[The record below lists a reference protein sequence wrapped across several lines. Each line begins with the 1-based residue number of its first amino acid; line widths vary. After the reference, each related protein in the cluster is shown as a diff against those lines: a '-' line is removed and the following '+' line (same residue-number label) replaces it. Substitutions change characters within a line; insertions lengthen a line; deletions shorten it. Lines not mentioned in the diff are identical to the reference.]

1 MVKGATA
8 QTSLEVAERGEELE
22 SLRKASM
29 ILARIWHTIRGER
42 RFPTTVQVFRRAK
55 RFRDEGRFEEAAA
68 LVARGLL
75 LDPDNVVG
83 HLLAG
88 SLHAML
94 REMGQ
99 ARTSF
104 ERVLALEPT
113 HPRALLG
120 LARIALEEGD
130 TGACTDLVTRAL
142 ARYPDFPEAQAVLD
156 VVRSLPA
163 SAAPKRPRSLE
174 QSAIRADRLR
184 LPAESRETLLA
195 RADATV
201 IFAQPRGLLTEE
213 VAARA
218 TKLARIASVMLARA
232 GLGDSL
238 NHAVIEGAAETTY
251 LRADGETVL
260 TLSFSGDAKVA
271 TALAHLERVWVNCR
285 SELSRQAAPNR
296 VA

>member
-29 ILARIWHTIRGER
+29 ILARIWHMVRGKR
-42 RFPTTVQVFRRAK
+42 RFRTTVQVFRRAK

-68 LVARGLL
+68 LVASGLL

-94 REMGQ
+94 REMGK

-104 ERVLALEPT
+104 ERVLAIEPT

-142 ARYPDFPEAQAVLD
+142 ARYPDFPEAKAVLD
-156 VVRSLPA
+156 VALSLPA
-163 SAAPKRPRSLE
+163 
-174 QSAIRADRLR
+174 
-184 LPAESRETLLA
+184 
-195 RADATV
+195 
-201 IFAQPRGLLTEE
+201 
-213 VAARA
+213 
-218 TKLARIASVMLARA
+218 
-232 GLGDSL
+232 
-238 NHAVIEGAAETTY
+238 
-251 LRADGETVL
+251 
-260 TLSFSGDAKVA
+260 
-271 TALAHLERVWVNCR
+271 
-285 SELSRQAAPNR
+285 
-296 VA
+296 

>member
-1 MVKGATA
+1 
-8 QTSLEVAERGEELE
+8 
-22 SLRKASM
+22 M
-29 ILARIWHTIRGER
+29 ILARIWHALRGER
-42 RFPTTVQVFRRAK
+42 RFRTAVQVFRRAK

-68 LVARGLL
+68 LVASGLR

-94 REMGQ
+94 REMGK

-142 ARYPDFPEAQAVLD
+142 ARYPDFPEAKAVLD
-156 VVRSLPA
+156 VALSLPA
-163 SAAPKRPRSLE
+163 SAAAKRPRSLE
-174 QSAIRADRLR
+174 QSPIRADRLR
-184 LPAESRETLLA
+184 LPAESHETLLA
-195 RADATV
+195 RADATL
-201 IFAQPRGLLTEE
+201 IFAQPRGLRTEE

-218 TKLARIASVMLARA
+218 TKLARMASAMLARA

-238 NHAVIEGAAETTY
+238 HHAVIEGAAETTY
-251 LRADGETVL
+251 LRADAETVL

-285 SELSRQAAPNR
+285 AELTRQATPNR

>member
-1 MVKGATA
+1 
-8 QTSLEVAERGEELE
+8 
-22 SLRKASM
+22 M
-29 ILARIWHTIRGER
+29 ILARIWHTVRGER
-42 RFPTTVQVFRRAK
+42 RFRTSVQVFRRAK

-68 LVARGLL
+68 LVASGLL

-94 REMGQ
+94 REMSK
-99 ARTSF
+99 ARASF

-130 TGACTDLVTRAL
+130 TGACTDLLTRAL
-142 ARYPDFPEAQAVLD
+142 ARYPDFPEAKAVLD
-156 VVRSLPA
+156 VARSLPA
-163 SAAPKRPRSLE
+163 SAAKRARSLE

-195 RADATV
+195 RADATL
-201 IFAQPRGLLTEE
+201 IFAQPWGLRTEE

-218 TKLARIASVMLARA
+218 TKLARMASAMLARA

-285 SELSRQAAPNR
+285 SELARQAAPNR
-296 VA
+296 VACWLRPATP

>member
-8 QTSLEVAERGEELE
+8 QTSLEVVERGEELE

-29 ILARIWHTIRGER
+29 ILARIWHTVRGER
-42 RFPTTVQVFRRAK
+42 RFRTSVQVFRRAK

-68 LVARGLL
+68 LVAGGLL

-94 REMGQ
+94 REMRE

-142 ARYPDFPEAQAVLD
+142 ARYPDFPEAKAVLD
-156 VVRSLPA
+156 VARSLPA
-163 SAAPKRPRSLE
+163 SPAAKRPAQPADGIS
-174 QSAIRADRLR
+174 ADRLHV
-184 LPAESRETLLA
+184 PAETH
-195 RADATV
+195 
-201 IFAQPRGLLTEE
+201 E
-213 VAARA
+213 V
-218 TKLARIASVMLARA
+218 L
-232 GLGDSL
+232 
-238 NHAVIEGAAETTY
+238 
-251 LRADGETVL
+251 
-260 TLSFSGDAKVA
+260 VA
-271 TALAHLERVWVNCR
+271 
-285 SELSRQAAPNR
+285 
-296 VA
+296 

>member
-29 ILARIWHTIRGER
+29 ILARIWHALRGER
-42 RFPTTVQVFRRAK
+42 RFRTAVQVFRRAK

-68 LVARGLL
+68 LVASGLR

-94 REMGQ
+94 REMGK

-130 TGACTDLVTRAL
+130 TGACSDLVTRAL
-142 ARYPDFPEAQAVLD
+142 ARYPDFPEAKAVLD
-156 VVRSLPA
+156 VALSLPA
-163 SAAPKRPRSLE
+163 SAAAKRPLE
-174 QSAIRADRLR
+174 QSSIRADRLR

-195 RADATV
+195 RADATL
-201 IFAQPRGLLTEE
+201 IFAQPRGLRTEE

-218 TKLARIASVMLARA
+218 TKLARMASAMLARA

-238 NHAVIEGAAETTY
+238 HHAVIEGASETTY
-251 LRADGETVL
+251 LRAAAETVL

-285 SELSRQAAPNR
+285 AELTRQAASNR